1 MRKFSVLIIGAGNIA
16 QGFDEPE
23 TSTSI
28 RTHIKGY
35 QFYHDVFDVK
45 AFCDPN
51 EDTLRKVTEKWGLKD
66 SYTSIDAIE
75 DFSFDIVSICTPD
88 HTHASVLKQVIDKA
102 PKVIFL
108 EKPVGMNYEEAKQ
121 VFQDCQEKGILLLI
135 NYSRLFIPAFTDILK
150 YLSESNNQ
158 LLSVDIRYH
167 KGFNHNCSHFI
178 NLIVFLIQAEVE
190 KIIIT
195 DSIIDYSEN
204 DPTISAILFM
214 RTKEGQPFKMN
225 IQGVD
230 QQLLN
235 LTEIDI
241 ISSCRRIIYKESKG
255 SHIHFYT
262 RAKYYDGMVLREFIE
277 DKYLNVDYN
286 EAFINSMG
294 LISNYLNQNYSKSHL
309 DRLQQSFLSTVKLV
323 DQVQQFFISYTK

>member
-28 RTHIKGY
+28 KTHVKGY

-66 SYTSIDAIE
+66 SYTSINAIE

-108 EKPVGMNYEEAKQ
+108 EKPMGMNYKEAKQ

-190 KIIIT
+190 KIVIT

-204 DPTISAILFM
+204 DPTISVILFM
-214 RTKEGQPFKMN
+214 RTNEGQPFKIN

-262 RAKYYDGMVLREFIE
+262 RAEYYDGMVLREFIE
-277 DKYLNVDYN
+277 DKFLNVDYN

-309 DRLQQSFLSTVKLV
+309 ERLQQSFLSTVELV
-323 DQVQQFFISYTK
+323 DQVQKHHLNYSK